1 MDRNL
6 DPQRRVL
13 VCYCDCVSTDVK
25 LGVAGG
31 GGGEVGCVVAKMMIR
46 NRGINYHQN

>member
-13 VCYCDCVSTDVK
+13 VCYYDYVSTDVK

-31 GGGEVGCVVAKMMIR
+31 GGGGVVAKMMIR
-46 NRGINYHQN
+46 NKLSS